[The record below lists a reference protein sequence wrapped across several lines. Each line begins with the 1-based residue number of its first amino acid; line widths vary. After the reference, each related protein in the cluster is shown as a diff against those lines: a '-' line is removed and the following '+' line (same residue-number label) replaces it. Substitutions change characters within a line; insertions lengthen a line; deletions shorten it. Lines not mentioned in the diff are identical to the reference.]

1 MKINDV
7 ELSVY
12 RPDDGSNIDVLVF
25 NLPFKGNLTFLNLK
39 KFLFD

>member
-25 NLPFKGNLTFLNLK
+25 NLPLKGNLTFLNLK